1 MRRTGEATVRCLV
14 VVTWIQLHQ
23 KSFGGDYR
31 GVGKIYIKVVDKFQ
45 SVPMKKASMSNVTI
59 RNNKKTA
66 SLKRPAGR
74 VRSSKAAISAVVA
87 EPECWFPEER
97 SY

>member
-1 MRRTGEATVRCLV
+1 
-14 VVTWIQLHQ
+14 VTWIQLHQ

-59 RNNKKTA
+59 RNNKKPA
-66 SLKRPAGR
+66 SLERLFSIIATPSVTLPFAGACSSLGAKPCPDACF
-74 VRSSKAAISAVVA
+74 VDRSA
-87 EPECWFPEER
+87 CER
-97 SY
+97 ANP